1 MDSSHVNMK
10 YSLLCSGSK
19 GNCLVIDTKETT
31 IVLDCG
37 STKRYLNESFKTIDL
52 EMERIDALLLTH
64 EHSDHIAQIKMFK
77 EKPIFSPFVLPQIEV
92 THQVNPYQPFVIGS
106 LTIMAIPLSH
116 DTDITMGYIF
126 DDGDEKLV
134 YITDTGYVRTH
145 DFQFISGADYYIM
158 ESNHDPEMLMKT
170 TRPYY
175 TKQRILSD
183 SGHLSNEDSA
193 LILNQII
200 SIQTKEI
207 ILAHV
212 SEQANT
218 PELVYKVMHQ
228 TLVNYLEQ
236 VRIKV
241 AGQFEVVRGGTL

>member
-64 EHSDHIAQIKMFK
+64 EHSDHTAQIKMFK

-170 TRPYY
+170 SRPYY

-218 PELVYKVMHQ
+218 PELVYEVMHQ
-228 TLVNYLEQ
+228 TLINYLEQ